1 MTIPSLTALFVAMVF
16 LAAIPSISVLT
27 VITRSLSFGFFHG
40 VMTTVGII
48 TGDITFILLAV
59 YGLALMASIL
69 GPFFVAMKLL
79 GGAYLIWL
87 GISLSRVSAS
97 PVRVKSVVKASWKE
111 SFLNGLL
118 ITLGDQKAVFFY
130 VGFLPAFVE
139 LDRLSVVETG
149 LIVGCAIAAFGGVKL
164 TYAYLADR
172 MSLLLQNNKATGFI
186 NTVASLVMLV
196 TGLYL
201 LIAAFMPMSP

>member
-1 MTIPSLTALFVAMVF
+1 MVF

-40 VMTTVGII
+40 VMTTLGIA
-48 TGDITFILLAV
+48 TGDIIFIVLAV
-59 YGLALMASIL
+59 YGLSLMATVL
-69 GPFFVAMKLL
+69 GPFFVAIKLV

-87 GISLSRVSAS
+87 GMGLWRAKVS
-97 PVRVKSVVKASWKE
+97 SVSVKAAGQASWID
-111 SFLNGLL
+111 SFLNGVL

-139 LDRLSVVETG
+139 VDSLSVLDTG
-149 LIVGCAIAAFGGVKL
+149 VIVGCAVVALGGVKL

-172 MSLLLQNNKATGFI
+172 MSLLLRNWHVQKVINAIASCVMLAVGAGLILAAATGH
-186 NTVASLVMLV
+186 
-196 TGLYL
+196 
-201 LIAAFMPMSP
+201 